1 LAVTRALLSNFFL
14 LPAAF
19 LASSGCAARNVDVNV
34 ADERCGEFH
43 SASTTRPW
51 SFLLALERAAPLKRT
66 ILGAD
71 KSNVGQFNKSADQGR
86 RNLAWQMPLDC
97 HFEFGHFGTI
107 GLLKLILFQPSIVRT
122 CGPIQTAGGRFRQLM
137 DSL

>member
-1 LAVTRALLSNFFL
+1 MWRIPFRFN
-14 LPAAF
+14 
-19 LASSGCAARNVDVNV
+19 
-34 ADERCGEFH
+34 H
-43 SASTTRPW
+43 SALVF
-51 SFLLALERAAPLKRT
+51 SFGSGTLKRT

-107 GLLKLILFQPSIVRT
+107 GLLKLILFQPLIVRT